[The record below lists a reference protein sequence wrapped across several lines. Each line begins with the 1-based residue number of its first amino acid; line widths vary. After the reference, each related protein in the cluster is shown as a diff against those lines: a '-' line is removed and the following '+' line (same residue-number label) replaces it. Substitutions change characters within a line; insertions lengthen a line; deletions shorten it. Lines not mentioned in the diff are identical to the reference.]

1 LAEDRPVDDVSED
14 EGTAAASTEAGP
26 AGGLEPSHESD
37 AALAYHQRARL
48 AEDRL
53 AEVLAAYR
61 SLKKET
67 ESFRDRTARNME
79 RKFQQRHARLLLKF
93 IDILDNLDRA
103 LEAAQS
109 SWAGQP
115 LLEGMI
121 LVRTQLLQTLKAE
134 GLERIPVLGMA
145 FDPHVSEAV
154 GTQPVSE
161 PEQENLVVAEL
172 MRGYRLH
179 GKIARASRVV
189 IGAYRPGLEAQ
200 PTDVPVEEAATIGA
214 AGSEASAIGTIED
227 APEASGPEAEDPG
240 IPVEEPAA
248 VSPAETGVV
257 LELVS
262 EVGDGFSEDHP
273 EPMEVAVADL
283 AELVESPA
291 PPPSESAAPPEEEP
305 SLEEIIRRAE
315 AQEALFP
322 QAFGHGDDKDE

>member
-1 LAEDRPVDDVSED
+1 MSEDRPVDDAPPNEGIAATPSGVETRTGPDPGPESE
-14 EGTAAASTEAGP
+14 
-26 AGGLEPSHESD
+26 

-61 SLKKET
+61 TLKKET
-67 ESFRDRTARNME
+67 ETFRDRMSRNME
-79 RKFQQRHARLLLKF
+79 KRFQQRHARLLLKF

-134 GLERIPVLGMA
+134 GLERIPVLGMP

-161 PEQENLVVAEL
+161 PEQDHLVVKEL

-189 IGAYRPGLEAQ
+189 IGAFRAGEEAEV
-200 PTDVPVEEAATIGA
+200 TDVPVATEITIGTA
-214 AGSEASAIGTIED
+214 DEEMIGLMTD
-227 APEASGPEAEDPG
+227 GAPPVDSPEEVPE
-240 IPVEEPAA
+240 PVEPVPEPAA
-248 VSPAETGVV
+248 
-257 LELVS
+257 
-262 EVGDGFSEDHP
+262 
-273 EPMEVAVADL
+273 EPLEVAASDL
-283 AELVESPA
+283 EQLVEA
-291 PPPSESAAPPEEEP
+291 PRSAAGAEPSPSDEEL

-322 QAFGHGDDKDE
+322 QAFGHTDDKDK

>member
-1 LAEDRPVDDVSED
+1 LPEDPVDDVPPP
-14 EGTAAASTEAGP
+14 EGTTETPSEASTGVGLDAASESEAI
-26 AGGLEPSHESD
+26 
-37 AALAYHQRARL
+37 LAYHQRARL

-67 ESFRDRTARNME
+67 ENFRDRTSRNME
-79 RKFQQRHARLLLKF
+79 RRFQQKHARLLLKF

-134 GLERIPVLGMA
+134 GLERIPVLGMP

-161 PEQENLVVAEL
+161 PDQEHLVVKEL

-189 IGAYRPGLEAQ
+189 IGTYRAGEPAQ
-200 PTDVPVEEAATIGA
+200 ETDVAPAEEVTIGA
-214 AGSEASAIGTIED
+214 PADEEMI
-227 APEASGPEAEDPG
+227 G
-240 IPVEEPAA
+240 IPV
-248 VSPAETGVV
+248 
-257 LELVS
+257 
-262 EVGDGFSEDHP
+262 D
-273 EPMEVAVADL
+273 
-283 AELVESPA
+283 A
-291 PPPSESAAPPEEEP
+291 PPPPAEPAPAALEPLAEVAPAQPVEVAEANLEQLVETPREAREAAFPPSDDEL

-322 QAFGHGDDKDE
+322 QAFGHPDKKDE